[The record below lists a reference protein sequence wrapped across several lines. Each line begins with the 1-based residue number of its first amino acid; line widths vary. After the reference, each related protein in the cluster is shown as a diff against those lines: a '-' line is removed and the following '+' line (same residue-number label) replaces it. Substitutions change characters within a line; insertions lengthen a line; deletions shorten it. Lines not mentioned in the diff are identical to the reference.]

1 MNSPT
6 PAVMIQVIKAAIDIE
21 RSSSGDA
28 VLYQILN

>member
-1 MNSPT
+1 
-6 PAVMIQVIKAAIDIE
+6 MIQVIKAAIDIE